1 MQIKENSVVSFHYT
15 LTGKDGQVIDSSEG
29 NQPLTYLHGVGQI
42 VPGLEN
48 ALLGKLAGEKLDVE
62 VSAEE
67 GYGEHQE
74 YMVQQV
80 PREAFQ
86 GVDDI
91 EPGMQF
97 QAQTPQ
103 GAMTVTVTAADET
116 TVTVDGNHPLAGQSL
131 FFAVEIVSV
140 RDASDEEIT
149 HGHVHGEGGHHH

>member
-48 ALLGKLAGEKLDVE
+48 ALLGKQAGDKMDVE

-67 GYGEHQE
+67 GYGEHHE
-74 YMVQQV
+74 FMVQQV

-103 GAMTVTVTAADET
+103 GAMTVTVTAADEA

-140 RDASDEEIT
+140 RDASEEEIT

>member
-1 MQIKENSVVSFHYT
+1 MQICENSVVSFHYT
-15 LTGKDGQVIDSSEG
+15 LTDKNGQTIDSSKG
-29 NQPLTYLHGVGQI
+29 NEPLTYLHGVGQI

-48 ALLGKLAGEKLDVE
+48 ALLGKKTGDTLDVE
-62 VSAEE
+62 VAAQD
-67 GYGEHQE
+67 GYGEHQDF
-74 YMVQQV
+74 MVQQV

-86 GVDDI
+86 GVDAI

-103 GAMTVTVTAADET
+103 GGMTVTVTAVDET
-116 TVTVDGNHPLAGQSL
+116 MVTVDGNHPLAGQTL

-140 RDASDEEIT
+140 REASEEEKA

>member
-67 GYGEHQE
+67 GYGEHHE

-116 TVTVDGNHPLAGQSL
+116 TVTVDGNHPLAGQPL